1 MKVDQKNKMF
11 QIMIKILVCMYILI
25 FYSNNV
31 FSETNKNIL
40 NKTNFQIQA
49 IILSNLGSGLG
60 LSYKLK
66 NNLWFN
72 LEQQTI
78 KGTMSRNTNGN
89 SNREDSDFDTRTV
102 YANLRYYLTDI
113 LDELSFQ
120 TGLIYRDW
128 EAKSLII
135 DNSNDQRKGVY
146 TVMYPENGYNFGL
159 GLNWFYTN
167 GLFSSLNF
175 VKIISDE
182 PSVDYELEGNYECN
196 LSCQEDFEAKV
207 DKYSPT
213 NLFFFNFGFSF

>member
-1 MKVDQKNKMF
+1 
-11 QIMIKILVCMYILI
+11 
-25 FYSNNV
+25 
-31 FSETNKNIL
+31 
-40 NKTNFQIQA
+40 
-49 IILSNLGSGLG
+49 
-60 LSYKLK
+60 
-66 NNLWFN
+66 
-72 LEQQTI
+72 
-78 KGTMSRNTNGN
+78 MSRNTNGN

-135 DNSNDQRKGVY
+135 DNSNEQRKGVY
-146 TVMYPENGYNFGL
+146 RVMYPENGYNFGL